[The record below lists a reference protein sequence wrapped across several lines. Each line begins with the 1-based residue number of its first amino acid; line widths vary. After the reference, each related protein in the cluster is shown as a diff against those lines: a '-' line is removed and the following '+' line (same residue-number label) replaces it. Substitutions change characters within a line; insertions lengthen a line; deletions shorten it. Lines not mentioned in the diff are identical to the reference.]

1 MATRVSLWGRSP
13 LGLVTAFLARL
24 RAAFGWRFV
33 VVLASTYVG
42 VRGILGGLTSAAY
55 LPYMRV
61 KVGVT
66 DAPTYQALRTVV
78 WLPWSLKPLMGMVS
92 DVAPIRGYGKRYYI
106 LGSVVLGTVA
116 AAVLAAAP
124 VSTLGGGAAAA
135 VLMFV
140 VCAQVVCIDILVQG
154 AYSRLMVENPQTG
167 SDVVSAVWGFIFL
180 GALAGSGL
188 VALIG
193 ERHPSLYYWA
203 AIGFALQVGVPVA
216 VGWLPEAR
224 TANGL
229 RVDMLRTRQPFFMLA
244 AFVTAAATGL
254 GAVSLWATPLVQAS
268 YAVSVGVVLC
278 VAALYLLPS
287 MIGKA
292 LVYLFLSTSL
302 SLNIRGAVDVFY
314 TGSAECVPGGPA
326 FSLAFYQAWT
336 TMVACVAGGVGVS
349 IFQTFLSRT
358 WYRRAFWVTTAVEVA
373 AAVVDISLV
382 NRWNLRLGIS
392 DKLFYV
398 LGDSMLESVLE
409 ALDALPASVLMSKL
423 CPPGIEA
430 TVFAL
435 LMGCS
440 NFGRA
445 VASSVGAFALHVAGI
460 ETPSSGR
467 CNLDNLCAL
476 VVLGKVC
483 LPLLRIPL
491 TFVLIPDVKM
501 TADLVGAV
509 AVVKER
515 PSCGIVVEGG
525 KPPGA
530 LEGAE
535 EEGGGRID
543 GGRQED
549 EDEGGASGSVSEVGS
564 LMAAGIHR

>member
-1 MATRVSLWGRSP
+1 MVQPSRSFPTPLCCTAGGVPAAQNDIPGSDRWLRVEYHLLTCSSLPILP
-13 LGLVTAFLARL
+13 LTSSGSVRHGHRGVALGAVPPGLVIAFLARL

-106 LGSVVLGTVA
+106 LGSVVLGTTA
-116 AAVLAAAP
+116 AAVLATAP

-140 VCAQVVCIDILVQG
+140 VCAQVVCSTCRGNRMKAGRVGRGITAFGRVVAGGRGGHSPVLDRVMRLVWREEIDECLVWLLLICFVGRAVWSSSLCAFLVDILVQG

-167 SDVVSAVWGFIFL
+167 SDIVSAVWGLIFL

-193 ERHPSLYYWA
+193 ERHPNLYYWA

-224 TANGL
+224 TASGL
-229 RVDMLRTRQPFFMLA
+229 RVDMLRTHQPFFMLA
-244 AFVTAAATGL
+244 AFTTTAATGL

-287 MIGKA
+287 MIGMAGTVAEVGAAFLGIRRRWPKSKRLLRA
-292 LVYLFLSTSL
+292 MLST
-302 SLNIRGAVDVFY
+302 
-314 TGSAECVPGGPA
+314 
-326 FSLAFYQAWT
+326 
-336 TMVACVAGGVGVS
+336 
-349 IFQTFLSRT
+349 
-358 WYRRAFWVTTAVEVA
+358 
-373 AAVVDISLV
+373 
-382 NRWNLRLGIS
+382 RL
-392 DKLFYV
+392 
-398 LGDSMLESVLE
+398 
-409 ALDALPASVLMSKL
+409 LDMY
-423 CPPGIEA
+423 
-430 TVFAL
+430 
-435 LMGCS
+435 
-440 NFGRA
+440 
-445 VASSVGAFALHVAGI
+445 
-460 ETPSSGR
+460 
-467 CNLDNLCAL
+467 
-476 VVLGKVC
+476 
-483 LPLLRIPL
+483 
-491 TFVLIPDVKM
+491 
-501 TADLVGAV
+501 
-509 AVVKER
+509 
-515 PSCGIVVEGG
+515 
-525 KPPGA
+525 
-530 LEGAE
+530 
-535 EEGGGRID
+535 
-543 GGRQED
+543 
-549 EDEGGASGSVSEVGS
+549 
-564 LMAAGIHR
+564 